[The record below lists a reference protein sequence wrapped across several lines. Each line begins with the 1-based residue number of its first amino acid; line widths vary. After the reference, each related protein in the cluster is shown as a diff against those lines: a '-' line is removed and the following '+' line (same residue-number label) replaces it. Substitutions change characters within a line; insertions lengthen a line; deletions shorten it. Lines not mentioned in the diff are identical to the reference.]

1 LTNLLDMT
9 MRDHVSFLPYAGA
22 VTFFRCEQTRDL
34 TDVDIAIVGVPFDNG
49 VSNRPGARMGPR
61 AIREASLLTGTF
73 HHPWPVDI
81 RSLCRIIDY
90 GDVGYGYGIG
100 GMSFMMKDSYEHALR
115 ILSSGAKLLTI
126 GGDHSIPYGPLR
138 AASEIYGP
146 LALIHFDS
154 HQDSIPNQLCHGTF
168 ASDSVN
174 SGWVNAAAS
183 VQVYIRTNS
192 PSCGMQIIYAEEANE
207 LGPEKLA
214 ATIRT
219 IVGDRPVYLT
229 FDIDALDPA
238 YAPGTGTPVI
248 GGPSSREVRA
258 MLLRLHGLNIV
269 AADVVEVAPVYDPT
283 ERTQLAAA
291 TIANDLLYLLAGYQ
305 EGTRS

>member
-1 LTNLLDMT
+1 MTDLLKTT
-9 MRDHVSFLPYAGA
+9 MRDHLDFLPYAGA
-22 VTFFRCEQTRDL
+22 VSFFRCEQTQDL
-34 TDVDIAIVGVPFDNG
+34 TDVDIAIMGVPFDNG

-61 AIREASLLTGTF
+61 AVREASLLTGTF
-73 HHPWPVDI
+73 HHPWPDDI
-81 RSLCRIIDY
+81 RKICKVIDY

-100 GMSFMMKDSYEHALR
+100 GMSFMMKDSYEHAIR
-115 ILSSGAKLLTI
+115 ILSSGVKLLTI

-138 AASEIYGP
+138 AASEIHGP

-168 ASDSVN
+168 AFDAVTN
-174 SGWVNAAAS
+174 GWVDPAAS

-192 PSCGMQIIYAEEANE
+192 PTCGMRVIYAEEAYE
-207 LGPEKLA
+207 IGPERLA
-214 ATIRT
+214 ATIRS
-219 IVGDRPVYLT
+219 IVGDRSAYIT

-248 GGPSSREVRA
+248 GGPSSREVRS

-291 TIANDLLYLLAGYQ
+291 TIANDLLYLLAGQ
-305 EGTRS
+305 QK